1 MNSNKSEENKNNK
14 PAIGQFNNP
23 EMIEDGNL
31 SDEYG
36 NEEEEYIDLSEIQ
49 AELGIKSIPS
59 QKAESSIFNHSKDI

>member
-1 MNSNKSEENKNNK
+1 MNSNKNEENKNNK

-36 NEEEEYIDLSEIQ
+36 NEDEEYIDLSEI
-49 AELGIKSIPS
+49 
-59 QKAESSIFNHSKDI
+59 